1 VDLKKQTGAA
11 VVLIT
16 HDVGVVAKVCD
27 RVVVMYAGREVEF
40 GPTQTVFTTPAHPYT
55 RGLLESTL
63 MLEGDRSRPLGA
75 IPGLPPELINL
86 PPGCVFAPR
95 CASRSEHCFVEQP
108 ILETAGCAGHHV
120 ACWNWRPA

>member
-1 VDLKKQTGAA
+1 

-16 HDVGVVAKVCD
+16 HDVGIVANTCD

-40 GPTQTVFTTPAHPYT
+40 GKTQDVFTHPVHPYT

-63 MLEGDRSRPLGA
+63 MLDGDRSKPLQA

-86 PPGCVFAPR
+86 PQGCVFYPR
-95 CASRSEHCFVEQP
+95 CKHHTEQCLQAQPELEMVESEHM
-108 ILETAGCAGHHV
+108 V
-120 ACWNWRPA
+120 ACWNWRE